1 MEKFIFLDIDGV
13 LNTANYQTWRQLL
26 GKDIS
31 DLHGHLFAP
40 SAVRSLRKLLKWTNA
55 KNVLSSSMRKVII
68 NFKND
73 TYE

>member
-26 GKDIS
+26 GNDIS
-31 DLHGHLFAP
+31 YLYGHLFAP